1 MGAKQVRKHL
11 TILPPMVGGD
21 VLKVQCCWVQRVVV
35 WLHVKHSVHQEVAR
49 GEKHCARGV
58 VTKRYQFLVMF
69 FVVAFLA
76 SNETKTS
83 QNWQNNN
90 GGSNENLQHGTLH
103 TYM

>member
-1 MGAKQVRKHL
+1 MGAKQVHKHL

-21 VLKVQCCWVQRVVV
+21 VSKVQCCWVRRVVV

-76 SNETKTS
+76 SNETKTETTK
-83 QNWQNNN
+83 NKWIK
-90 GGSNENLQHGTLH
+90 
-103 TYM
+103 